1 MAEEFTP
8 MNITEVQHKDLI
20 NILDELIV
28 TIKLMN
34 PNNRNYFLN
43 QNLREAKDWR
53 RFLKAHT
60 DKEELLS
67 LEEEISERLFYKYD
81 ANAVEDRS
89 ELDDKRRDLMHEYL
103 GKSFEYIHGYKYK
116 SEVLSNTRDEAEYAS
131 VWEELLQN
139 ADDKRFE
146 K

>member
-1 MAEEFTP
+1 MDEEFTP

-34 PNNRNYFLN
+34 PNNHDYFLN

-60 DKEELLS
+60 DKEELMS
-67 LEEEISERLFYKYD
+67 LEEEISERAVFKYD
-81 ANAVEDRS
+81 VRADGS
-89 ELDDKRRDLMHEYL
+89 ELDHKRLELIREYV
-103 GKSFEYIHGYKYK
+103 GRSFEYIHGYKYK
-116 SEVLSNTRDEAEYAS
+116 PDILSHPLNEAEYIS
-131 VWEELLQN
+131 MWEKLLQGV
-139 ADDKRFE
+139 DDKRSE
-146 K
+146 Q

>member
-1 MAEEFTP
+1 

-60 DKEELLS
+60 DKEELMS

-81 ANAVEDRS
+81 YEALEDRS
-89 ELDDKRRDLMHEYL
+89 ELDRKRCKLMHEYL

-116 SEVLSNTRDEAEYAS
+116 PDPDILPRPLDDAEYIA
-131 VWEELLQN
+131 VWEKLLQN
-139 ADDKRFE
+139 K
-146 K
+146 

>member
-1 MAEEFTP
+1 MMAEKFTP

-34 PNNRNYFLN
+34 PNNRIYFLN

-81 ANAVEDRS
+81 ANALEDRS
-89 ELDDKRRDLMHEYL
+89 ELDDKRRNLMHEYL
-103 GKSFEYIHGYKYK
+103 GKSFEYIYGYKYK
-116 SEVLSNTRDEAEYAS
+116 SDVLPHPLSEAEYIS
-131 VWEELLQN
+131 FWEELLQN
-139 ADDKRFE
+139 K
-146 K
+146 